1 MFLEKLKRFVGHK
14 NVKTN
19 IFRTQGNSSIMC
31 RYFCVEFIDF
41 MLAGKTLIDYNS
53 LFSLYNFEKNDHII
67 LSYFKNQ
74 WSNKYL
80 LRFNWPNKFRLNKIN
95 EIKDFFNSEIQERVK
110 MSGKVNKYIATF
122 DYFEN
127 TLNCFI
133 SRWRIFITDKNDWDK
148 ENGLDIEN
156 INDLVREKKFT
167 VGMELKFL

>member
-1 MFLEKLKRFVGHK
+1 MKLK
-14 NVKTN
+14 T
-19 IFRTQGNSSIMC
+19 
-31 RYFCVEFIDF
+31 
-41 MLAGKTLIDYNS
+41 
-53 LFSLYNFEKNDHII
+53 
-67 LSYFKNQ
+67 
-74 WSNKYL
+74 
-80 LRFNWPNKFRLNKIN
+80 
-95 EIKDFFNSEIQERVK
+95 FFNSEIQERVK